1 MDLPAGLTMDENVTQ
16 SILLEHEGR
25 LSKSEQAITTLSQ
38 AAYNQIEFIKTVVGF
53 MSSVRKWG
61 IVALMVYSLGQAL
74 LIAKL

>member
-1 MDLPAGLTMDENVTQ
+1 MDENVTQ

-38 AAYNQIEFIKTVVGF
+38 AAYNQIEFNKTVVGF
-53 MSSVRKWG
+53 MSSVRTWG